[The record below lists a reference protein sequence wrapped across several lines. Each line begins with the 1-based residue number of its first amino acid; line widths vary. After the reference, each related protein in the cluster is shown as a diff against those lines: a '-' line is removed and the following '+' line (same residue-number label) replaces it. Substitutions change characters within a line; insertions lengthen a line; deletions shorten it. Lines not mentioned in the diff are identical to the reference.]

1 MVLYSADIMDIAEP
15 VKSVKSRKR
24 KVKEITEV
32 ESPPPVESPVKVKKT
47 RKKAVPTP
55 EPESPTPPPTPTPTP
70 APKKRRLKKVIEKTE
85 PTEVE
90 PVVEPVVEKVVE
102 KIEKVVEKVVEKVE
116 PKPKRVRVKKD
127 PTIAPQWF
135 NKYVESVQKEKQ
147 QLSET
152 KVPAKQLK
160 IESQEVA
167 KKRWEDGLTRDRVHD
182 EMNNH
187 MGRMYKMIFSGR

>member
-24 KVKEITEV
+24 KQKAEPVPESVPEIVPEVVSEIPEITKKPKSEKQLAAIEKRKASRLAKKQEQTELQKEV
-32 ESPPPVESPVKVKKT
+32 EVMKI
-47 RKKAVPTP
+47 
-55 EPESPTPPPTPTPTP
+55 EPKE
-70 APKKRRLKKVIEKTE
+70 
-85 PTEVE
+85 
-90 PVVEPVVEKVVE
+90 VEKV
-102 KIEKVVEKVVEKVE
+102 EKVKEVKEVIE

-127 PTIAPQWF
+127 PTVAPQWF

-147 QLSET
+147 QLSEI

-160 IESQEVA
+160 SESQEVA
-167 KKRWEDGLTRDRVHD
+167 RKRWEDGLTRDRVHD

-187 MGRMYKMIFSGR
+187 MSRMYKMIFSGR

>member
-32 ESPPPVESPVKVKKT
+32 ESPPPVESPVPKVKKT
-47 RKKAVPTP
+47 RKKAIPTP

-70 APKKRRLKKVIEKTE
+70 APKKRRLKKVIEKVE
-85 PTEVE
+85 PTE
-90 PVVEPVVEKVVE
+90 PAAEKVVE
-102 KIEKVVEKVVEKVE
+102 KIEKAVEKVVEKVE

-127 PTIAPQWF
+127 PTVAPQWF
-135 NKYVESVQKEKQ
+135 NKYVESVQKERQ

>member
-24 KVKEITEV
+24 KVNDKIMLATTEAP
-32 ESPPPVESPVKVKKT
+32 ESPKVKKT
-47 RKKAVPTP
+47 RKKAIPTP

-70 APKKRRLKKVIEKTE
+70 VPKKRRLKKAIEKIE
-85 PTEVE
+85 PTKVE
-90 PVVEPVVEKVVE
+90 PVAEKVVEPDEKVVE
-102 KIEKVVEKVVEKVE
+102 KAEKVKVE

-135 NKYVESVQKEKQ
+135 NKYVESVQKERQ

-187 MGRMYKMIFSGR
+187 MGRMVNYFY

>member
-70 APKKRRLKKVIEKTE
+70 APKKRRLKKVIEKVE

-90 PVVEPVVEKVVE
+90 PVAVAEPVEKVE
-102 KIEKVVEKVVEKVE
+102 LVEKVVEKVA
-116 PKPKRVRVKKD
+116 KPKRVRVKKD

-135 NKYVESVQKEKQ
+135 NKYVESVQKERQ

-187 MGRMYKMIFSGR
+187 MSRMYKMIFSGR

>member
-1 MVLYSADIMDIAEP
+1 MDIAEP

-24 KVKEITEV
+24 KVDETMLATTEAPA
-32 ESPPPVESPVKVKKT
+32 ETSVKTPKPRKKT
-47 RKKAVPTP
+47 KTAPTP
-55 EPESPTPPPTPTPTP
+55 ALPTPPATPATPATSETP
-70 APKKRRLKKVIEKTE
+70 APTPKKRKLKAVKVSEVKE
-85 PTEVE
+85 VKEVE
-90 PVVEPVVEKVVE
+90 VKEEKEKV
-102 KIEKVVEKVVEKVE
+102 KE

-127 PTIAPQWF
+127 PAVAPQWF
-135 NKYVESVQKEKQ
+135 NKYVESVQKERQ